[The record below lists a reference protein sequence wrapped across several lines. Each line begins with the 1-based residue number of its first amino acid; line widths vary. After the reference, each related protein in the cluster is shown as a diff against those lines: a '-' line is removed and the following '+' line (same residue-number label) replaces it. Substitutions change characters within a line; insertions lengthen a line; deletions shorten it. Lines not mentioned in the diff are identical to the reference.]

1 MTTIELHINAQTLAR
16 ARAIAV
22 ERNQTLEQVVAQLIE
37 ELGQSAAPVAPGD
50 SRSVIGM
57 FSDVPDVL
65 DEIVDEALAS
75 RTLRWQRDD
84 GG

>member
-16 ARAIAV
+16 ARAVAV

-37 ELGQSAAPVAPGD
+37 ELGRSAVAPGD

-57 FSDVPDVL
+57 FSDIPEVL